1 VIDAYNPQFS
11 HIEYGEK
18 FKLISS
24 AHTIRMWRWCWSRTY
39 PQSLN

>member
-1 VIDAYNPQFS
+1 MKLSSISLSPTSKVIDAYNPQFS

-24 AHTIRMWRWCWSRTY
+24 AHTIRM
-39 PQSLN
+39 